1 MKYHFLK
8 NKILGMSQYSLL
20 LQLLYLITF
29 TDKKEAANALLT
41 VIKCFE
47 Y

>member
-29 TDKKEAANALLT
+29 TDKKRGSQCPTDCN
-41 VIKCFE
+41 KMF
-47 Y
+47 